1 MRSID
6 ELRPIK
12 HSDMVGFYFG
22 DYHTSQF
29 GLVRVSSGN
38 RYTEYLFPTL
48 KTNTVDNN
56 SIDGSLYFG
65 TNKSTRT
72 FQIDLAFDS
81 VTEDDLRDIKEW
93 LTGVHPLIFDE
104 RPYVAYTCT
113 LNSAPQIKFLTFN
126 ENGNRVYKGE
136 MSITFISYLPYG
148 YTINGKKYID
158 DFLDENFDEWSSA
171 SKLVWK
177 DGLDEFREGQINLY
191 NGGDVETD
199 YTLTFYTTAAG
210 KAKITLGSN
219 SYEFTLPSPTKTHLE
234 VKINSKLQLAQYN
247 NVKIENNRVIESD
260 NTNTILI
267 TDSLISC
274 IPIGKSILTYEIDSL
289 DTNAPNSIEYR
300 YRFL

>member
-6 ELRPIK
+6 ELRPVK
-12 HSDMVGFYFG
+12 HNDMVGFYFG

-29 GLVRVSSGN
+29 GLVRVSNGN
-38 RYTEYLFPTL
+38 RYAEYLFPTL

-113 LNSAPQIKFLTFN
+113 LNSAPQIKFLTFD
-126 ENGNRVYKGE
+126 EDGDRVYKGE
-136 MSITFISYLPYG
+136 MNVTFMSYLPYG
-148 YTINGKKYID
+148 YTVDGKKYMD
-158 DFLDENFDEWSSA
+158 DFLDENFDEWSNA
-171 SKLVWK
+171 SRLAWK
-177 DGLDEFREGQINLY
+177 DGLDEFENGEIKLY
-191 NGGDVETD
+191 NGGDMETD

-210 KAKITLGSN
+210 TAKITINNVLFS
-219 SYEFTLPSPTKTHLE
+219 FTLPVPSGKSHLE
-234 VKINSKLQLAQYN
+234 VKINSKLQLARYN
-247 NVKIENNRVIESD
+247 NVNINNGIVESD
-260 NTNTILI
+260 EVNTILI
-267 TDSLISC
+267 TDSLIPC
-274 IPIGKSILTYEIDSL
+274 IPTGKSTLTYEIDNL

>member
-126 ENGNRVYKGE
+126 ENGNRVYKE
-136 MSITFISYLPYG
+136 
-148 YTINGKKYID
+148 
-158 DFLDENFDEWSSA
+158 
-171 SKLVWK
+171 
-177 DGLDEFREGQINLY
+177 
-191 NGGDVETD
+191 
-199 YTLTFYTTAAG
+199 
-210 KAKITLGSN
+210 
-219 SYEFTLPSPTKTHLE
+219 
-234 VKINSKLQLAQYN
+234 
-247 NVKIENNRVIESD
+247 
-260 NTNTILI
+260 
-267 TDSLISC
+267 
-274 IPIGKSILTYEIDSL
+274 IGR
-289 DTNAPNSIEYR
+289 AHV
-300 YRFL
+300 

>member
-12 HSDMVGFYFG
+12 LSDMVGFYFG

-38 RYTEYLFPTL
+38 RYTEYLFPSL

-65 TNKSTRT
+65 TSKSTRT

-113 LNSAPQIKFLTFN
+113 LNSTPQIKFLTFD
-126 ENGNRVYKGE
+126 EDGDRVYKGE
-136 MSITFISYLPYG
+136 MSITFMSYLPYG
-148 YTINGKKYID
+148 YTIEGKKYID
-158 DFLDENFDEWSSA
+158 DFLDMNFDEWSSA
-171 SKLVWK
+171 SRLTYK
-177 DGLDEFREGQINLY
+177 DGLDKFENGQISLY

-199 YTLTFYTTAAG
+199 YVLSFYTTAAG
-210 KAKITLGSN
+210 KAKITLGSS
-219 SYEFTLPSPTKTHLE
+219 SYEFTLPSPTNTHLE
-234 VKINSKLQLAQYN
+234 VKVNSKLQLAQYC
-247 NVKIENNRVIESD
+247 NVKIENGEVIESD
-260 NTNTILI
+260 ESNTILI

-274 IPIGKSILTYEIDSL
+274 IPTGKSILMYEIDNL
-289 DTNAPNSIEYR
+289 DTSAPNSVEYK